1 MRFPLFNFIKYHGM
15 VVTMQRIAQV
25 LVNLTTKN
33 INKAFSYHIPEHLD
47 CVAVG
52 WRVLVP
58 FGNRKLEGFIID
70 ITQGEDS
77 DIISLK
83 PILDTLDNDIWFD
96 EHMMHTARCISEY
109 YLCNLV
115 DAMRLFIPGKSGI
128 KSVTLYSVG
137 TDQDIQKTL
146 TELLAKSAA
155 YYQVLLYIY
164 EQRSVL
170 SSKLEKQFGAGVLK
184 VIQYLLRKKVIVG
197 ESIGKKTGT
206 HLYKSVIYL
215 DVSIESAK
223 TIISSL
229 VRKPAQCRLLNY
241 LIEHGQLSYDDLKKS
256 NTSYDTVKKL
266 VQEGIIKIE
275 KVQIVRDSYADLSET
290 KSTVSLTTEQQQVL
304 GKIIPKM
311 QAKEFES
318 FLLHGITGSGKTQVY
333 IEAVA
338 VARENHRQAIVLVP
352 EIALTSQIV
361 SRFKARFG
369 DDVVVMHSKL
379 STGERY
385 DAWQRLR
392 RKEAGI
398 VIGARS
404 AIFAPLVDIG
414 IIIMDE
420 EHEFTYKQE
429 ETPRYHTRQVA
440 LMRANLAGAVV
451 IMGSATPSV
460 ETYYQALEGQ
470 HTMLA
475 MSKRIA
481 NALLPD
487 VTIVDMREELRNK
500 RRSVISLPLQELL
513 TEAINRG
520 EQAIILLNRRGY
532 ATFVMCRECGHIVRC
547 KHCDI
552 SLVYHSIGK
561 KLKCHYCQCIEE
573 VPDVCP
579 ECSSRYIRFFGTGTQ
594 KLQEE
599 LMKLFPDVRIVRMDQ
614 DTTGGKMAY
623 DRILDGFSK
632 GEYDILLGTQMVA
645 KGHDVK
651 SVTAVGIIAAD
662 SILNLPDFRA
672 AERVF
677 ALLTQAA
684 GRAGRGEKA
693 GKVVVQTYNPEHYA
707 VKAGAEHDYRSFYDA
722 EIVFRKALSYPPY
735 GQILKLTVQAD
746 EEGKARNLADK
757 LITELRSLVK
767 ENKNIEVIGPFPAPV
782 AKVNDIF
789 RMNIIVKTDN
799 LVDVKPHIVAMGL
812 TTRPDII
819 IDVEPVS
826 IM

>member
-1 MRFPLFNFIKYHGM
+1 
-15 VVTMQRIAQV
+15 MQRIAQV
-25 LVNLTTKN
+25 LINIATKS
-33 INKAFSYHIPEHLD
+33 INKPFSYSIPEHLD
-47 CVAVG
+47 YIDTG

-58 FGNRKLEGFIID
+58 FGNRKLEGFV
-70 ITQGEDS
+70 
-77 DIISLK
+77 ISVTHEESSIKPELK
-83 PILDTLDNDIWFD
+83 PILDILDNDIWFD
-96 EHMMHTARCISEY
+96 EHMMHTAHWISEY

-115 DAMRLFIPGKSGI
+115 EAMRLFIPGKSGV
-128 KSVTLYSVG
+128 KSTMAYSVEQS
-137 TDQDIQKTL
+137 TNMNQTL
-146 TELLAKSAA
+146 ENLSKKSIE
-155 YYQVLLYIY
+155 YCYVLQYI
-164 EQRSVL
+164 EEHSPVL
-170 SSKLEKQFGAGVLK
+170 SSKLEKQFGAS
-184 VIQYLLRKKVIVG
+184 VIKIIRYLMRKKVIIAD
-197 ESIGKKTGT
+197 SIAKRTGT
-206 HLYKSVIYL
+206 HRYRDVICL
-215 DVSIESAK
+215 AVSNEKAK
-223 TIISSL
+223 EVLSNL
-229 VRKPAQCRLLNY
+229 AKKPAQCRLLGY
-241 LIEHGQLSYDDLKKS
+241 LLEHEQLFSDELNKS
-256 NTSYDTVKKL
+256 KSSYDTVKKL
-266 VQEGIIKIE
+266 VQDGILKIE
-275 KVQIVRDSYADLSET
+275 KVQIIRDSYADLCGRKNEM
-290 KSTVSLTTEQQQVL
+290 SLTVEQQQAL

-311 QAKEFES
+311 QDKEFSS

-338 VARENHRQAIVLVP
+338 VARQHNRQAIVLVP

-392 RKEAGI
+392 GKQAGI

-429 ETPRYHTRQVA
+429 EAPRYHTRQVA
-440 LMRANLAGAVV
+440 LTRARLAGAVV
-451 IMGSATPSV
+451 VMGSATPAV
-460 ETYYQALEGQ
+460 ETYYQALAGQ
-470 HTMLA
+470 HTMLV

-481 NALLPD
+481 AALLPN
-487 VTIVDMREELRNK
+487 VTVVDMREELRKK

-513 TEAINRG
+513 AETISRG

-552 SLVYHSIGK
+552 SLVYHAVGK
-561 KLKCHYCQCIEE
+561 KLKCHYCQSIEE
-573 VPDVCP
+573 VPDICP
-579 ECSSRYIRFFGTGTQ
+579 ECNSRYIRFFGTGTQ

-599 LMKLFPDVRIVRMDQ
+599 LGKLFPHVRVVRMDQ
-614 DTTGGKMAY
+614 DTTGGRKTY
-623 DRILDGFSK
+623 DHILDAFAK

-651 SVTAVGIIAAD
+651 NVTAVGIIAAD

-672 AERVF
+672 AERVY

-684 GRAGRGEKA
+684 GRAGRGDKP

-707 VKAGAEHDYRSFYDA
+707 VQAGARHDYQGFYET
-722 EIVFRKALSYPPY
+722 EIVHRKALCYPPY
-735 GQILKLTVQAD
+735 GQMLKLTVQAD
-746 EEGKARNLADK
+746 EEGKARSLADTVIEK
-757 LITELRSLVK
+757 LRILLE
-767 ENKNIEVIGPFPAPV
+767 ENSKAEVIGPFPAPI
-782 AKVNDIF
+782 AKMNDIF
-789 RMNIIVKTDN
+789 RMNIIIKAIN
-799 LVDVKPHIVAMGL
+799 LTDVKPYIASIGL
-812 TTRPDII
+812 TIRPDII

>member
-1 MRFPLFNFIKYHGM
+1 
-15 VVTMQRIAQV
+15 MQRIAQV
-25 LVNLTTKN
+25 LINIATKS
-33 INKAFSYHIPEHLD
+33 INKPFSYSIPEHLD
-47 CVAVG
+47 YVDTG
-52 WRVLVP
+52 WRVLVG
-58 FGNRKLEGFIID
+58 FGNRKLEGFVVGVTEEENSGIP
-70 ITQGEDS
+70 E
-77 DIISLK
+77 LK
-83 PILDTLDNDIWFD
+83 PILDILDNDIWFD
-96 EHMMHTARCISEY
+96 EHMMHTARWISEY

-115 DAMRLFIPGKSGI
+115 DAMRLFIPGKSGV
-128 KSVTLYSVG
+128 KSTTAYSVE
-137 TDQDIQKTL
+137 QDVNMSQTL
-146 TELLAKSAA
+146 EDLSTKSAE
-155 YYQVLLYIY
+155 YCHVLKYI
-164 EQRSVL
+164 EDHSPVL
-170 SSKLEKQFGAGVLK
+170 SSKLEKQFGAGALK
-184 VIQYLLRKKVIVG
+184 IVRYLMRKKVIIA
-197 ESIGKKTGT
+197 ESIVKKTGT
-206 HLYKSVIYL
+206 HRYKSVIRL
-215 DVSIESAK
+215 AVSNERAK
-223 TIISSL
+223 LLIDNL
-229 VRKPAQCRLLNY
+229 GKRPAQCRLLGY
-241 LIEHGQLSYDDLKKS
+241 LLENKQIFSDELNKS
-256 NTSYDTVKKL
+256 NSSYDTVKKL
-266 VQEGIIKIE
+266 VQDGIIKVD
-275 KVQIVRDSYADLSET
+275 KVQVIRDSYAELCEIKNDIL
-290 KSTVSLTTEQQQVL
+290 LTEEQKQVL

-311 QAKEFES
+311 QDKEFTS

-333 IEAVA
+333 IEAVT
-338 VARENHRQAIVLVP
+338 VARQNNRQAIVLVP

-392 RKEAGI
+392 RKQAGI

-440 LMRANLAGAVV
+440 LTRARLAGAVV
-451 IMGSATPSV
+451 VMGSATPAV
-460 ETYYQALEGQ
+460 ETYYQALQGQ
-470 HTMLA
+470 HTMLV

-481 NALLPD
+481 NALLPT
-487 VTIVDMREELRNK
+487 VAVVDMRDELRKK

-513 TEAINRG
+513 AETINRG

-552 SLVYHSIGK
+552 SLVYHSVGK
-561 KLKCHYCQCIEE
+561 KLRCHYCQSVEE
-573 VPDVCP
+573 VPDICP
-579 ECSSRYIRFFGTGTQ
+579 ECRSRYIRFFGTGTQ

-599 LMKLFPDVRIVRMDQ
+599 LGMLFPHVRVVRMDQ
-614 DTTGGKMAY
+614 DTTGGRKAY
-623 DRILDGFSK
+623 DRILDAFAK

-672 AERVF
+672 AERVY

-684 GRAGRGEKA
+684 GRAGRGDKP

-707 VKAGAEHDYRSFYDA
+707 VQAGARHDYQSFYEA
-722 EIVFRKALSYPPY
+722 EIVYRKALCYPPY
-735 GQILKLTVQAD
+735 GQILKLTLQAD
-746 EEGKARNLADK
+746 EEGKARSLADK
-757 LITELRSLVK
+757 VIHELRTLLEETQK
-767 ENKNIEVIGPFPAPV
+767 AEVIGPFPAPI
-782 AKVNDIF
+782 AKMNDIF
-789 RMNIIVKTDN
+789 RMNIIIKANN
-799 LVDVKPHIVAMGL
+799 LMDVKLHIAAMGL
-812 TTRPDII
+812 TIRPDII

>member
-1 MRFPLFNFIKYHGM
+1 
-15 VVTMQRIAQV
+15 MQRIAQV
-25 LVNLTTKN
+25 LINIATKS
-33 INKAFSYHIPEHLD
+33 INKPFSYSIPEHLD
-47 CVAVG
+47 YVDTG

-58 FGNRKLEGFIID
+58 FGNRKLEGFVIGV
-70 ITQGEDS
+70 TLEESGTLE
-77 DIISLK
+77 LK
-83 PILDTLDNDIWFD
+83 PILDILDNDIWFD
-96 EHMMHTARCISEY
+96 EQMMHTARWISEY

-115 DAMRLFIPGKSGI
+115 DAMRLFIPGKSGV
-128 KSVTLYSVG
+128 KSTTTYSVK
-137 TDQDIQKTL
+137 QDVNMN
-146 TELLAKSAA
+146 
-155 YYQVLLYIY
+155 QVLEALSTKAAEYSHVLKYI
-164 EQRSVL
+164 EDHSPIV
-170 SSKLEKQFGAGVLK
+170 SSKLEKQFGTS
-184 VIQYLLRKKVIVG
+184 VIKAVRYLIRKKVIIADSVA
-197 ESIGKKTGT
+197 KKTGT
-206 HLYKSVIYL
+206 HRYKSVIRL
-215 DVSIESAK
+215 AISNESAK
-223 TIISSL
+223 ELINNL
-229 VRKPAQCRLLNY
+229 GKRPAQCRLLSY
-241 LIEHGQLSYDDLKKS
+241 LIVHEQICSDELNKS
-256 NTSYDTVKKL
+256 NSSYDTVKKL
-266 VQEGIIKIE
+266 VQDGIIKVE
-275 KVQIVRDSYADLSET
+275 KIQVIRDSYAELSGMENNM
-290 KSTVSLTTEQQQVL
+290 SLTEEQQQAL

-311 QAKEFES
+311 QDEEFCS

-338 VARENHRQAIVLVP
+338 VARKNNRQAVVLVP

-392 RKEAGI
+392 SRQAGI

-440 LMRANLAGAVV
+440 LTRARLAGAVV
-451 IMGSATPSV
+451 VMGSATPAV
-460 ETYYQALEGQ
+460 ETYYQALQGQ
-470 HTMLA
+470 HTMLV
-475 MSKRIA
+475 MCKRIA
-481 NALLPD
+481 SALLPT
-487 VTIVDMREELRNK
+487 VTVVDMREELRKK

-513 TEAINRG
+513 SDTIIRG

-532 ATFVMCRECGHIVRC
+532 ATFVMCRECGYIVRC

-552 SLVYHSIGK
+552 SLVYHSVGK
-561 KLKCHYCQCIEE
+561 KLRCHYCQSIEE
-573 VPDVCP
+573 VPDICP

-599 LMKLFPDVRIVRMDQ
+599 LVKLFPDVRVVRMDQ
-614 DTTGGKMAY
+614 DTTGGRKAY
-623 DRILDGFSK
+623 DHILGAFAK
-632 GEYDILLGTQMVA
+632 GDYDILLGTQMVA

-672 AERVF
+672 AERVY

-684 GRAGRGEKA
+684 GRAGRGEKP

-707 VKAGAEHDYRSFYDA
+707 VQAGARHDYQGFYEA
-722 EIVFRKALSYPPY
+722 EIVYRKALGYPPY

-746 EEGKARNLADK
+746 EESKARGLADK
-757 LITELRSLVK
+757 VIHELRILLK
-767 ENKNIEVIGPFPAPV
+767 ENKKTEIIGPFPAPI
-782 AKVNDIF
+782 AKMNDIF
-789 RMNIIVKTDN
+789 RMNIIIKTID
-799 LVDVKPHIVAMGL
+799 LTEVKPHIAEMGL
-812 TTRPDII
+812 TIRPDII
-819 IDVEPVS
+819 IDVEPVN

>member
-1 MRFPLFNFIKYHGM
+1 
-15 VVTMQRIAQV
+15 MQRIAQV
-25 LVNLTTKN
+25 LINITTKN
-33 INKAFSYHIPEHLD
+33 INKPFSYSIPEHLD
-47 CVAVG
+47 YVATG

-58 FGNRKLEGFIID
+58 FGNRKLEGFVIGV
-70 ITQGEDS
+70 TQEDES
-77 DIISLK
+77 GSLELK
-83 PILDTLDNDIWFD
+83 PVLDILDNDVWFD
-96 EHMMHTARCISEY
+96 EHMMHTARWISEY

-128 KSVTLYSVG
+128 KSAITYSVE
-137 TDQDIQKTL
+137 QEVNVNEVL
-146 TELLAKSAA
+146 EALSVKSVE
-155 YYQVLLYIY
+155 YCHVLKYI
-164 EQRSVL
+164 EAHTPIL
-170 SSKLEKQFGAGVLK
+170 SSKLEKQFGTS
-184 VIQYLLRKKVIVG
+184 VIKIVRYLLRKKMITA
-197 ESIGKKTGT
+197 ESIAKKTGT
-206 HLYKSVIYL
+206 HRYR
-215 DVSIESAK
+215 SIIRLALSNESAK
-223 TIISSL
+223 DLIGKL
-229 VRKPAQCRLLNY
+229 GKKPAQCRLVSYLLEHKQLFSDELN
-241 LIEHGQLSYDDLKKS
+241 KS
-256 NTSYDTVKKL
+256 NSSHETVKKL
-266 VQEGIIKIE
+266 VQDGIIKIE
-275 KVQIVRDSYADLSET
+275 KIQVMRDSYAELCGLKNEM
-290 KSTVSLTTEQQQVL
+290 SLTVEQQQAL
-304 GKIIPKM
+304 GKIIPKI
-311 QAKEFES
+311 QDKEFAS

-338 VARENHRQAIVLVP
+338 VARQNNRQAIVLVP

-392 RKEAGI
+392 AKQAGI

-440 LMRANLAGAVV
+440 LTRARLAGAVV
-451 IMGSATPSV
+451 VMGSATPAV
-460 ETYYQALEGQ
+460 ETYYQALQGD
-470 HTMLA
+470 HTMLV

-481 NALLPD
+481 GAFLPT
-487 VTIVDMREELRNK
+487 VTVVDMREELRKK

-513 TEAINRG
+513 AETISRS

-552 SLVYHSIGK
+552 SLVYHAVGK
-561 KLKCHYCQCIEE
+561 KLRCHYCQSVEE
-573 VPDVCP
+573 VPDICP
-579 ECSSRYIRFFGTGTQ
+579 ECNSRYIRFFGTGTQ

-599 LMKLFPDVRIVRMDQ
+599 LGQLFPQGRVVRMDQ
-614 DTTGGKMAY
+614 DTTGGRKAY
-623 DRILDGFSK
+623 DRILDAFANS
-632 GEYDILLGTQMVA
+632 EYDILLGTQMVA

-672 AERVF
+672 AERVY

-684 GRAGRGEKA
+684 GRAGRGEKP

-707 VKAGAEHDYRSFYDA
+707 VQAGARHDYQSFYDA
-722 EIVFRKALSYPPY
+722 EIVYRKALGYPPY

-746 EEGKARNLADK
+746 EEGKARGLADK
-757 LITELRSLVK
+757 LIQELRIMLDVNEK
-767 ENKNIEVIGPFPAPV
+767 AEVIGPFPAPI
-782 AKVNDIF
+782 AKMNDVF
-789 RMNIIVKTDN
+789 RMNIIIKTVD
-799 LVDVKPHIVAMGL
+799 LMDVKPHIAAMGL
-812 TTRPDII
+812 TIRPDII

>member
-1 MRFPLFNFIKYHGM
+1 
-15 VVTMQRIAQV
+15 MQRIAQV
-25 LVNLTTKN
+25 LINITTKN
-33 INKAFSYHIPEHLD
+33 INKAFSYRIPEHLD
-47 CVAVG
+47 YVAAG

-58 FGNRKLEGFIID
+58 FGNRKLEGFIIAV
-70 ITQGEDS
+70 TAEEDS
-77 DIISLK
+77 NIAELK
-83 PILDTLDNDIWFD
+83 PILDILDSDRWFD
-96 EHMMHTARCISEY
+96 EHMMHTAKWISEY

-115 DAMRLFIPGKSGI
+115 DAMRLFIPGKSGV
-128 KSVTLYSVG
+128 KSVTAYSIVEN
-137 TDQDIQKTL
+137 TDIEKAL
-146 TELLAKSAA
+146 VALSAKSSE
-155 YYQVLLYIY
+155 YSQVLLHIY
-164 EQRSVL
+164 EHSPIL
-170 SSKLEKQFGAGVLK
+170 SSKLEKQFGVSVLK
-184 VIQYLLRKKVIVG
+184 VIRYLLRNKIIVA
-197 ESIGKKTGT
+197 ESIAKKMGT
-206 HLYKSVIYL
+206 HRYKTVMSLVM
-215 DVSIESAK
+215 DIESTREQIGNLAK
-223 TIISSL
+223 
-229 VRKPAQCRLLNY
+229 KPAQCRLLQY
-241 LIEHGQLSYDDLKKS
+241 LVDHGQLSSDELKKS
-256 NTSYDTVKKL
+256 NSSHDTVKKL
-266 VQEGIIKIE
+266 VQDGLIKLE
-275 KVQIVRDSYADLSET
+275 KIQVIRDSYADLCE
-290 KSTVSLTTEQQQVL
+290 VRGNMSLTVEQQQAL
-304 GKIIPKM
+304 EKIIPNM
-311 QAKEFES
+311 QAKEFQS

-338 VARENHRQAIVLVP
+338 EARQNNRQAIVLVP

-392 RKEAGI
+392 GKQAGI

-404 AIFAPLVDIG
+404 AIFAPLLDIG

-440 LMRANLAGAVV
+440 LTRGRLAGAVV
-451 IMGSATPSV
+451 VMGSATPAI
-460 ETYYQALEGQ
+460 ETYYQALQGQ
-470 HTMLA
+470 HTMLI

-481 NALLPD
+481 SASLPA
-487 VTIVDMREELRNK
+487 VTIVDMREELRKK

-513 TEAINRG
+513 QETILRG

-552 SLVYHSIGK
+552 SLVYHSVGK
-561 KLKCHYCQCIEE
+561 KLRCHYCQSVEE
-573 VPDVCP
+573 VPDICP
-579 ECSSRYIRFFGTGTQ
+579 ECNSRYIRFFGTGTQ

-599 LMKLFPDVRIVRMDQ
+599 LVKLFPNVRVVRMDQ
-614 DTTGGKMAY
+614 DTTGGRMAY
-623 DRILDGFSK
+623 DRILESFAK

-672 AERVF
+672 AERVY

-684 GRAGRGEKA
+684 GRAGRGDKP
-693 GKVVVQTYNPEHYA
+693 GKVIVQTYNPEHYA
-707 VKAGAEHDYRSFYDA
+707 VQAGARQDYQSFYEA
-722 EIVFRKALSYPPY
+722 EIVYRKALCYPPY
-735 GQILKLTVQAD
+735 GQILKLTVQAK
-746 EEGKARNLADK
+746 EEGKARSLAD
-757 LITELRSLVK
+757 LIIKELRGLLEGK
-767 ENKNIEVIGPFPAPV
+767 KQTEVIGPFPAPI
-782 AKVNDIF
+782 AKMNDIF
-789 RMNIIVKTDN
+789 RMNIVIKASN
-799 LVDVKPHIVAMGL
+799 LMDVKPCIASMGL
-812 TTRPDII
+812 TILPDII

>member
-1 MRFPLFNFIKYHGM
+1 M
-15 VVTMQRIAQV
+15 VVNMQRIAQV
-25 LVNLTTKN
+25 LINITTKN
-33 INKAFSYHIPEHLD
+33 INKAFSYSIPEHLD
-47 CVAVG
+47 YVDAG

-58 FGNRKLEGFIID
+58 FGNRKLEGFVIDIIIEEDSNSIELKPIID
-70 ITQGEDS
+70 I
-77 DIISLK
+77 
-83 PILDTLDNDIWFD
+83 LDNDKWFD
-96 EHMMHTARCISEY
+96 EHMMHTARWISEY

-115 DAMRLFIPGKSGI
+115 DAMRLFIPGKSGV
-128 KSVTLYSVG
+128 KSVVAYSIGMEV
-137 TDQDIQKTL
+137 D
-146 TELLAKSAA
+146 TETILVALSAKYPEYS
-155 YYQVLLYIY
+155 QVVSYI
-164 EQRSVL
+164 ETHSPILSV
-170 SSKLEKQFGAGVLK
+170 KLEKKFGPSVLK
-184 VIQYLLRKKVIVG
+184 AIRYLVRNKIIVA
-197 ESIGKKTGT
+197 ESIAKKMGT
-206 HLYKSVIYL
+206 HRY
-215 DVSIESAK
+215 K
-223 TIISSL
+223 TIMSLLMDAKATREQISKL
-229 VRKPAQCRLLNY
+229 AQKPAQCRLLQY
-241 LIEHGQLSYDDLKKS
+241 LIDHGQLASDELKKS
-256 NTSYDTVKKL
+256 NTSHDTVKKL
-266 VQEGIIKIE
+266 VQDGLIKLE
-275 KVQIVRDSYADLSET
+275 KVQVVRDSYADIC
-290 KSTVSLTTEQQQVL
+290 KARNDISLTVEQQQAL
-304 GKIIPKM
+304 EKIMPKM
-311 QAKEFES
+311 EAKEFQS

-338 VARENHRQAIVLVP
+338 AARQKNRQAIVLVP

-392 RKEAGI
+392 GKQAGI

-404 AIFAPLVDIG
+404 AIFAPLPDLG

-440 LMRANLAGAVV
+440 ITRATLSGAVV
-451 IMGSATPSV
+451 IMGSATPAI
-460 ETYYQALEGQ
+460 ETYFQTQMGQ
-470 HTMLA
+470 HTLLL

-481 NALLPD
+481 NANLPA
-487 VTIVDMREELRNK
+487 VTIVDMREELRKK

-513 TEAINRG
+513 QETISRG

-552 SLVYHSIGK
+552 SLVYHSVGK
-561 KLKCHYCQCIEE
+561 KLKCHYCQCIET
-573 VPDVCP
+573 VPDICP
-579 ECSSRYIRFFGTGTQ
+579 ECNSRYIRFFGTGTQ

-599 LMKLFPDVRIVRMDQ
+599 IVTVFPHIRVVRMDQ
-614 DTTGGKMAY
+614 DTTGGRMAY
-623 DRILDGFSK
+623 DRILEAFAK
-632 GEYDILLGTQMVA
+632 GEYDLLLGTQMVA

-651 SVTAVGIIAAD
+651 NVTAVGIIAAD

-672 AERVF
+672 AERVY

-684 GRAGRGEKA
+684 GRAGRGDKT

-707 VKAGAEHDYRSFYDA
+707 VQAGANQDYQSFYEA
-722 EIVFRKALSYPPY
+722 EIVYRKALCYPPY
-735 GQILKLTVQAD
+735 GQIIKLTVQAK
-746 EEGKARNLADK
+746 EESMARSQADQIIK
-757 LITELRSLVK
+757 ELRSLMAESK
-767 ENKNIEVIGPFPAPV
+767 TAEIIGPFPAPI

-789 RMNIIVKTDN
+789 RMNIIIKAKDLTSVRT
-799 LVDVKPHIVAMGL
+799 HITSMGL
-812 TTRPDII
+812 TIRPDVM